1 LTTGDRRKGAAFP
14 VARFP
19 ISKLFS
25 RNKEKFMKTV
35 TYSVPNISCMH
46 CVHTIQ
52 TELADVQGV
61 QSVKADQAG
70 KNVEIVF
77 DAPASEESLKALL
90 AEINY
95 PVAA

>member
-1 LTTGDRRKGAAFP
+1 
-14 VARFP
+14 
-19 ISKLFS
+19 
-25 RNKEKFMKTV
+25 MKTV
-35 TYSVPNISCMH
+35 TYSVPDISCMH

-61 QSVKADQAG
+61 KSVKADQAS
-70 KNVEIVF
+70 KMVEIVF
-77 DAPASEESLKALL
+77 DVPADEDKLKALL